1 MSKTILYATD
11 LHYYGS
17 SPPHYQKSVVAVP
30 LFFQELARLQNRL
43 DLLVLGG
50 DCVNAGSARIQELE
64 GLKRELHATGV
75 PYRAVAGNHDIA
87 PSKRY
92 ARMYPGMEDWED
104 VALTKTNFGRVFGEP
119 AIRGIEFVEGVP
131 LILFSVRNGDPDGQL
146 DWLADTLQGPG
157 PALVVGHFPVLTT
170 RTGGFCEGWGYS
182 RIDTIRSRLAR
193 ILSDR
198 TDTTVYLCGHQHIN
212 AVARRGA
219 LVQVSTGAV
228 GAATCCYRLLTVD
241 SGRLN
246 ISTHTLPSISDWL
259 GDAMNPDRSTDEAH
273 PDLVSYHWGTEQER
287 ELEIRL
293 GN

>member
-1 MSKTILYATD
+1 MAKTILYATD
-11 LHYYGS
+11 LHYFGA
-17 SPPHYQKSVVAVP
+17 SPPHYPKSTVAVP
-30 LFFQELARLQNRL
+30 LFFQELARMRDRL

-64 GLKRELHATGV
+64 ALKQELDATGV

-104 VALTKTNFGRVFGEP
+104 GALTETNFGRVFGER
-119 AIRGIEFVEGVP
+119 AIRGIECVEGVR
-131 LILFSVRNGDPDGQL
+131 LTLFSVRNGDPDGQL
-146 DWLADTLQGPG
+146 DWLSDTLQEPG

-170 RTGGFCEGWGYS
+170 RTGGFCERWGYS
-182 RIDTIRSRLAR
+182 RIDTIRDRLVR

-212 AVARRGA
+212 AVARSGA

-228 GAATCCYRLLTVD
+228 GVATCCYRLLTVA
-241 SGRLN
+241 SGRLH
-246 ISTHTLPSISDWL
+246 ISTHRLPSVSDWL
-259 GDAMNPDRSTDEAH
+259 TDAMNADRSTDAAH
-273 PDLVSYHWGTEQER
+273 PDLVSYHWGTDQER
-287 ELEIRL
+287 EMEIRL
-293 GN
+293 AD